1 MTKKVTRLKLSYSAD
16 KGWIAEDVYYVGA
29 YVPNYDRVVSLRELK
44 TVFASFSGHL
54 KIKAGDRVYPNKL
67 RLAV

>member
-16 KGWIAEDVYYVGA
+16 KGWIAEDVYHVGA
-29 YVPNYDRVVSLRELK
+29 FKKEHDGVVSLKASK
-44 TVFASFSGHL
+44 TVYVSFVGNL